1 MKPPRVPLSTA
12 LSRVDF
18 FRVTILAIISTLL
31 MIVFGIAWDT
41 ANMRARRAEQQ
52 ITDLYATIQK
62 LKDNDHH
69 DPQPHTDLHAREMP
83 TKSIA
88 RR

>member
-1 MKPPRVPLSTA
+1 MTL
-12 LSRVDF
+12 
-18 FRVTILAIISTLL
+18 LAITSTLL

-41 ANMRARRAEQQ
+41 ANMRAHRAEQQ

-69 DPQPHTDLHAREMP
+69 DPQPHADLQAREMR
-83 TKSIA
+83 TQSVS